1 MGDEL
6 KTVVLR
12 LAGPLQAWGAK
23 SRFNRRETAMEPT
36 KSGVVGLLA
45 AALGRRR
52 GDPIDDLAKLTVAVR
67 TDWPGTLLR
76 DYHTVSDYRGRPLLS
91 SSVDAKGRQKVT
103 TPNKYTHVTQRFY
116 LQDAVFVVAVA
127 GTAGLVA
134 QLPPALAR
142 PAFPLFLGRR
152 SCVPSLPILLGT
164 HGATA
169 DIPAADAGLFA
180 CAPLD
185 ALSMIPWQAE
195 LSHPRNAIVRRA
207 VECGHVDLLVTV
219 DDPAGDDVA
228 TDVPVSFLPVDRA
241 LRERPVRRTWV
252 RVGTPG
258 RTAQPNALPLQNQG
272 CDEQDP
278 FALLR

>member
-1 MGDEL
+1 M
-6 KTVVLR
+6 
-12 LAGPLQAWGAK
+12 
-23 SRFNRRETAMEPT
+23 
-36 KSGVVGLLA
+36 
-45 AALGRRR
+45 
-52 GDPIDDLAKLTVAVR
+52 
-67 TDWPGTLLR
+67 
-76 DYHTVSDYRGRPLLS
+76 
-91 SSVDAKGRQKVT
+91 T

-195 LSHPRNAIVRRA
+195 LTHPRNAIVRRA